1 MIFRGGEFF
10 LINSLKNINGDVDL
24 TERGCKKKEFLIEYT
39 KEVLLA
45 KAVGMVDFERI
56 EQDTEEILSRIV
68 LGSQELQAEGWQS
81 VLELQL
87 SLEQVVMQ

>member
-1 MIFRGGEFF
+1 MQ
-10 LINSLKNINGDVDL
+10 
-24 TERGCKKKEFLIEYT
+24 KKEFLIEYT
-39 KEVLLA
+39 KEVLA

-68 LGSQELQAEGWQS
+68 LGSQELQAEGWQN

>member
-10 LINSLKNINGDVDL
+10 LTISWKNINGDADL
-24 TERGCKKKEFLIEYT
+24 AGMGCKKKEFLIEYT

>member
-39 KEVLLA
+39 KEVLA

>member
-10 LINSLKNINGDVDL
+10 LIISLKNINGDVDL

-39 KEVLLA
+39 KEVLA

-68 LGSQELQAEGWQS
+68 LGSQELQAEGWQN

>member
-1 MIFRGGEFF
+1 M
-10 LINSLKNINGDVDL
+10 LIISQKNINRDVDL
-24 TERGCKKKEFLIEYT
+24 TELGCKKKEFLIEYT

-68 LGSQELQAEGWQS
+68 LGSQELQAEGWQN

>member
-1 MIFRGGEFF
+1 M
-10 LINSLKNINGDVDL
+10 
-24 TERGCKKKEFLIEYT
+24 GCKKKEFLIEYT

>member
-1 MIFRGGEFF
+1 
-10 LINSLKNINGDVDL
+10 
-24 TERGCKKKEFLIEYT
+24 
-39 KEVLLA
+39 
-45 KAVGMVDFERI
+45 MVDFERI

-68 LGSQELQAEGWQS
+68 LGSQELQAEGWQN